1 MTLWLVVELTH
12 PQSKHSHSWPSLRP
26 VANIPPVCSCHLPM
40 SHKPGLTQSFPSLSQ
55 IVKFNASGLAMA
67 SYVASPR
74 DNQFHFHS
82 DHSLLTVTPI
92 FLCPAYSIP
101 VPFHQNPTKS
111 DPSYSHDSRI
121 SGPGTHVRF
130 SLCQACTADYSKEN
144 EMQRLASSTL
154 CMYPT
159 TSPPSSSQ
167 KPPGSTPP
175 HSPSRLLIFS
185 FSHSS
190 SPLLRL

>member
-26 VANIPPVCSCHLPM
+26 MANIPPVCSCHLPM

-55 IVKFNASGLAMA
+55 IVNFNVSGLAMA
-67 SYVASPR
+67 SYVASPC

-111 DPSYSHDSRI
+111 DPSSSHHSRI

-130 SLCQACTADYSKEN
+130 SLSQACTWDFGVADYSKEN

-159 TSPPSSSQ
+159 TSPP
-167 KPPGSTPP
+167 P
-175 HSPSRLLIFS
+175 
-185 FSHSS
+185 
-190 SPLLRL
+190 LRLQFPEAPRLHPHLTPLVGF